1 MNPVAVFLL
10 GILITAVSS
19 SAVVWYL
26 KPSLQ
31 GILVDLCGT
40 VERAAFWTAFSNVT
54 IGLTPLIFA
63 MHYRPSDPQAPVVFA
78 IGSQLEFAL
87 AGLLLSVVILGF
99 VLSRFIIKQPPPTAA
114 TVRA

>member
-1 MNPVAVFLL
+1 MSPVAVFLV

-19 SAVVWYL
+19 CAVVWYL

-40 VERAAFWTAFSNVT
+40 AERAAFWTAFSNVT

-63 MHYRPSDPQAPVVFA
+63 MHYRPSDTQTPVVFA

-87 AGLLLSVVILGF
+87 AGLLVSVVVLGF
-99 VLSRFIIKQPPPTAA
+99 VLSRFIVRQPVHA
-114 TVRA
+114 

>member
-1 MNPVAVFLL
+1 MSPVAVFLV

-19 SAVVWYL
+19 CAVVWYL

-40 VERAAFWTAFSNVT
+40 AERAAFWTAFSNVT

-63 MHYRPSDPQAPVVFA
+63 MHRPSDAQTPVVFA

-87 AGLLLSVVILGF
+87 AGLLVSVVVLGF
-99 VLSRFIIKQPPPTAA
+99 VLSRFIVRQPVHA
-114 TVRA
+114 

>member
-1 MNPVAVFLL
+1 MTPVAVFLV
-10 GILITAVSS
+10 GIFITAVSS
-19 SAVVWYL
+19 AAVVWYL

-40 VERAAFWTAFSNVT
+40 VERAAFWTAFTNVT

-63 MHYRPSDPQAPVVFA
+63 MHYRPGDTQTPVVFA

-87 AGLLLSVVILGF
+87 AGLLVSVVMLGF
-99 VLSRFIIKQPPPTAA
+99 VLSRFIVKQPVHA
-114 TVRA
+114 

>member
-1 MNPVAVFLL
+1 MTPVTVFLV

-19 SAVVWYL
+19 CAVVWYL

-40 VERAAFWTAFSNVT
+40 EERAAFWTAFSNVT

-63 MHYRPSDPQAPVVFA
+63 MHYRPSDTQMPVVFA
-78 IGSQLEFAL
+78 IGSQLELAL
-87 AGLLLSVVILGF
+87 AGLLLSVVVLGF
-99 VLSRFIIKQPPPTAA
+99 VLSRFIVKQPAHA
-114 TVRA
+114 KALG